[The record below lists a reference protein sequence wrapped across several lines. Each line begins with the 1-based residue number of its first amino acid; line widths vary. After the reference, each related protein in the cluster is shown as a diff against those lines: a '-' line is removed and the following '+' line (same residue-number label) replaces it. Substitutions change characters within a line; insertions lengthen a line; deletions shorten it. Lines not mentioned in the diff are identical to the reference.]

1 MVPIIKNIR
10 VVDEQGNEYE
20 ATYPKRA
27 KGLIKNGRARFISEN
42 VICLACPPDNI
53 YLEDYKMNND
63 NISLNEN
70 NNAFRVQPTNNL
82 YIGKPDNTPVENTW
96 EYALKQ
102 IERISNETSEL
113 HDLIKQSSIADG
125 ETILGL
131 TSAMNAR
138 EETNR
143 KLIEFYQKM
152 YDELKPNNKPNS
164 LKTAEVLTELINK
177 KIELL
182 ELDSDMD
189 DFENDIRH
197 LGEILN
203 YVNSL

>member
-27 KGLIKNGRARFISEN
+27 KGLIKSGRARFIN
-42 VICLACPPDNI
+42 DDVICLACPPNKINDNI
-53 YLEDYKMNND
+53 YLEDNIMNND
-63 NISLNEN
+63 NINVNNEIN
-70 NNAFRVQPTNNL
+70 
-82 YIGKPDNTPVENTW
+82 PVENTW
-96 EYALKQ
+96 EYALAQ

-152 YDELKPNNKPNS
+152 YDDLKPNKPNPVR
-164 LKTAEVLTELINK
+164 TTDVLTELVNK
-177 KIELL
+177 KIQTI
-182 ELDSDMD
+182 ELDSNMD
-189 DFENDIRH
+189 DFEDDIKH

-203 YVNSL
+203 YINSL

>member
-27 KGLIKNGRARFISEN
+27 KGLIKNGRARFINEN
-42 VICLACPPDNI
+42 VICLACPPDKINDNI
-53 YLEDYKMNND
+53 YLEDNKMNND
-63 NISLNEN
+63 NINVN
-70 NNAFRVQPTNNL
+70 DNFDYDKYIQATNNP
-82 YIGKPDNTPVENTW
+82 IENTW

-102 IERISNETSEL
+102 IEKISNGTKEL
-113 HDLIKQSSIADG
+113 RDLIG
-125 ETILGL
+125 EAAELESDSVMGL
-131 TSAMNAR
+131 TCAIQAR
-138 EETNR
+138 EETNQ

-152 YDELKPNNKPNS
+152 YEDLKPNNKQPNS
-164 LKTAEVLTELINK
+164 LKTADVLTELIK
-177 KIELL
+177 RKIETI

-189 DFENDIRH
+189 DFENDIKH